1 MTGRAML
8 LFTPCPS
15 SVNLDA
21 IFHVLLVNVIGV
33 YVNVYACVIVG
44 VGGGYWLHVGYSAT
58 MSQFIMCHFSLSH
71 ATFMATAT
79 LVTGQV

>member
-1 MTGRAML
+1 ML
-8 LFTPCPS
+8 FFTPCPS
-15 SVNLDA
+15 SVNVDA

-44 VGGGYWLHVGYSAT
+44 VGGGHVGYSAT
-58 MSQFIMCHFSLSH
+58 MSQFIICHFSLSH

-79 LVTGQV
+79 LVAGQV